1 MEYSIEVTN
10 VTKVY
15 KLYNKPIDRLLELIN
30 PFKKSYCRDFYA
42 TENISFSIPKGECWA
57 ILGKNGSGKSTLLK
71 MITGVLKQTEGEIKV
86 DGKLAALL
94 ELGAGFNMEYTG
106 IENIDLSMAI
116 YDYDKIAA
124 DEKKEKIIEFADIG
138 NFINQPVKTYSS
150 GMFARL
156 AFAVAIN
163 VDPDILIIDEAL
175 SVGDI
180 FFQQKCNIYMKEKM
194 EGTTRIL
201 VSHDMNAVT
210 AMANKVIVMEN
221 GKIIFIG
228 NTLDGIEM
236 YTKIMHSEVFAVT
249 NKDEDIKDSSS
260 ALDEINIE
268 EEHLGGA
275 KEFIIRSYKFLVN
288 GESYKGFI
296 EAGDKLSLSFNIY
309 ASRPSKNLIFG
320 YLCNDKFGNSIIGEN
335 TITSIKT
342 PIEISSTGDYKCQ
355 MELIWP
361 EVKPQH
367 YFITLGIG
375 EGHHEFQHTIQCW
388 LQNVINIEAISPR
401 KTIHALINNPIT
413 SFDIKKI

>member
-1 MEYSIEVTN
+1 MKYAIKVTN
-10 VTKVY
+10 VTKIY

-30 PFKKSYCRDFYA
+30 PFKKTYSRDFYA
-42 TENISFSIPKGECWA
+42 TDNISFSIPKGECWA

-71 MITGVLKQTEGEIKV
+71 MITGVLKQTKGEIKV
-86 DGKLAALL
+86 NGKLAALL
-94 ELGAGFNMEYTG
+94 ELGTGFNMEYTG
-106 IENIDLSMAI
+106 LENIDLSMAI
-116 YDYDKIAA
+116 YDYDKKAA
-124 DEKKEKIIEFADIG
+124 VEKKKKIIEFADIG
-138 NFINQPVKTYSS
+138 NFINQPIKTYSS

-228 NTLDGIEM
+228 DTLDGIEL
-236 YTKIMHSEVFAVT
+236 YTKIMHSEVFAIT
-249 NKDEDIKDSSS
+249 SKDEDVESNLND
-260 ALDEINIE
+260 LDETIIE

-275 KEFIIRSYKFLVN
+275 KEFIIKSYKFLVN
-288 GESYKGFI
+288 GENYKGFI
-296 EAGDKLSLSFNIY
+296 EAGDKLTLTFNIY
-309 ASRPSKNLIFG
+309 ASRPSYSLIFG

-335 TITSIKT
+335 TLTSIKKS
-342 PIEISSTGDYKCQ
+342 IEISKAGDYKCE

-375 EGHHEFQHTIQCW
+375 EGHHEFQHIIQCW

-401 KTIHALINNPIT
+401 KTIHATINNPIT
-413 SFDIKKI
+413 SFDIKKL